1 VLCDKRVDVHG
12 RRQTIGV
19 SLAAGG
25 SFEPIVTGE
34 AVAVELRTAGI
45 GSRGIAV
52 LIDFAIQGAL
62 IVTLAFVAAAT
73 EAGVNSA
80 AGAALFVTLYVAV
93 LLGYPVG
100 FETLWRGRTPGKAVM
115 GLRVARDDG
124 GPIRFRHAFVRG
136 LVGVVV
142 DRPGV
147 SLGLLAL
154 VPMLAS
160 ARSKRM
166 GDLAAGTV
174 VLQER
179 VPARVT
185 PPPVMPTP
193 LTSWATT
200 LDLSRVTDDVALQV
214 RHFLARAGELAPWAR
229 NDLGSRLMSDV
240 VHRTGAT
247 PPAGVPPWAYLS
259 AVLAE
264 RRRRELARSSPA
276 VAADPHTPVADV
288 PPSSEPPPAGDL
300 PPAQD
305 GPFAPPA

>member
-1 VLCDKRVDVHG
+1 M
-12 RRQTIGV
+12 
-19 SLAAGG
+19 SLNHTG

-52 LIDFAIQGAL
+52 LIDFAIQGGVMIA
-62 IVTLAFVAAAT
+62 LAFVAAAT
-73 EAGVNSA
+73 SADLNSA
-80 AGAALFVTLYVAV
+80 AAAALFIVLYVGV

-124 GPIRFRHAFVRG
+124 GPVRFRHAFVRG

-147 SLGLLAL
+147 SIGLLAL

-166 GDLAAGTV
+166 GDLAAGTI

-193 LTSWATT
+193 LASWATT
-200 LDLSRVTDDVALQV
+200 LDLSRITDDVALQV
-214 RHFLARAGELAPWAR
+214 RHFLGRAGELAPWAR
-229 NDLGSRLMSDV
+229 NDLGSRLMTEV
-240 VHRTGAT
+240 VTRTGT
-247 PPAGVPPWAYLS
+247 PPPEGVPPWAYLS

-264 RRRRELARSSPA
+264 RRRRELERVASPSA
-276 VAADPHTPVADV
+276 QLPQPPGPQPSPLPAP
-288 PPSSEPPPAGDL
+288 PPSAPTTPPP
-300 PPAQD
+300 PTTPS
-305 GPFAPPA
+305 GPFAPPS